1 LEYLTELYNQ
11 QLPTVDG
18 SFAQFP
24 NPKKSTG
31 SGSMMANWF
40 VLLLL
45 PIVVEATAVTI
56 AADNFSASALPV
68 GLGFFG
74 T

>member
-1 LEYLTELYNQ
+1 
-11 QLPTVDG
+11 
-18 SFAQFP
+18 
-24 NPKKSTG
+24 
-31 SGSMMANWF
+31 MMANWF